1 MENKI
6 IKMMLAALCLILP
19 AVKINAQEVTMQSL
33 LREMVNR
40 EKQAEF
46 PSGIPYRTLDSYF
59 YFQYSSADTPPLKW
73 FVKTWENSSHMI
85 SFIKIIYFIP

>member
-40 EKQAEF
+40 EKQAELAF
-46 PSGIPYRTLDSYF
+46 WTS
-59 YFQYSSADTPPLKW
+59 
-73 FVKTWENSSHMI
+73 
-85 SFIKIIYFIP
+85 